1 VVGIHTKKISL
12 HTQSHHCDPIPFH
25 KSRCVIFLKKIN
37 ILFILVFTFLLGC
50 SIRTE
55 ISVQEE
61 VQKSADELRLVDRV
75 TLSAIGDIIVHGAQL
90 KSAWDTKNNSYNFE
104 PSFSPVK
111 DLLSAADVTIANLE
125 TTLPG
130 RKKLYAGYPR
140 FGTPD
145 ALVAALQG
153 AGVDILT
160 TANNHACDT
169 GKRGVIRTIKVLDAH
184 GLLHV
189 GTYRNKRAYETQRI
203 LIVERNRIRLAFL
216 SYTYGLNGMPIPK
229 GTYVNLTNQQQIMND
244 IQLARA
250 QKPDFIIVLLH
261 CGTEYER
268 YPDQFQQKMTTFLFH
283 EGADIILGSHPHVLQ
298 PFELQSITDKYGDTK
313 PRLVIYSLGNF
324 VSNQRD
330 RYRDGGII
338 FNFTVHKH
346 HPTDKC
352 GTLNITNVH
361 YIPTWVYIHRTT
373 NKNQFYVLPV
383 LKYLKN
389 DQVLQLP
396 DDAYQKMLTFYK
408 DTQLHLQ
415 PSQKQVMKTM
425 NRQQAKGKN

>member
-1 VVGIHTKKISL
+1 LKKIS
-12 HTQSHHCDPIPFH
+12 
-25 KSRCVIFLKKIN
+25 V
-37 ILFILVFTFLLGC
+37 LFIFAFTFLLGC

-55 ISVQEE
+55 ISVQEGL
-61 VQKSADELRLVDRV
+61 QKSADELHFVDRV
-75 TLSAIGDIIVHGAQL
+75 TLSAIGDIMVHGAQL
-90 KSAWDTKNNSYNFE
+90 KSAWDTENNSYNFE
-104 PSFSPVK
+104 PIFSPVK
-111 DLLSAADVTIANLE
+111 DFLSAADLTIANLE

-145 ALVAALQG
+145 ALAAALQG

-189 GTYRNKRAYETQRI
+189 GTYRNKKAYETQRI

-229 GTYVNLTNQQQIMND
+229 GTYVNLTNQQQILND
-244 IQLARA
+244 IHLARA
-250 QKPDFIIVLLH
+250 QNPDFIIVLLH

-268 YPDQFQQKMTTFLFH
+268 YPDQFQQKMATFLFH
-283 EGADIILGSHPHVLQ
+283 EGADIVLGSHPHVLQ

-338 FNFTVHKH
+338 FNFTVQKH
-346 HPTDKC
+346 HPTDK
-352 GTLNITNVH
+352 GETLNITNVH

-373 NKNQFYVLPV
+373 DKNQFYVLPV

-389 DQVLQLP
+389 DQQLQLP

-415 PSQKQVMKTM
+415 PSQKQVKKTM
-425 NRQQAKGKN
+425 NRQQLKRKH